1 MTSDSWPNLVP
12 PTPAIPDFP
21 PFSRI
26 LPSRA
31 VVLASTPA
39 APPAS
44 NAAKGAGFIRF
55 FDEMQGQGGEVRA
68 PYREFCDWLDGEDP
82 ARIHRKAQQAEA
94 FFRTIGITFNV
105 YGADG
110 GDEGTSPSELVP
122 RNIAA
127 GGGRCLPP
135 GRAQRR

>member
-44 NAAKGAGFIRF
+44 NAAKGAGFIRL

-68 PYREFCDWLDGEDP
+68 PYREFCDWFDGEDP
-82 ARIHRKAQQAEA
+82 ARITARRSKPRLFSAPSA
-94 FFRTIGITFNV
+94 
-105 YGADG
+105 
-110 GDEGTSPSELVP
+110 SPSTSMAP
-122 RNIAA
+122 TAA
-127 GGGRCLPP
+127 TSG
-135 GRAQRR
+135 

>member
-1 MTSDSWPNLVP
+1 MRISDWSSDVCSSDL

-68 PYREFCDWLDGEDP
+68 PYREFCDWRSEERRVGKECFSTCSS
-82 ARIHRKAQQAEA
+82 RW
-94 FFRTIGITFNV
+94 
-105 YGADG
+105 
-110 GDEGTSPSELVP
+110 SPDH
-122 RNIAA
+122 
-127 GGGRCLPP
+127 
-135 GRAQRR
+135 